1 MLKTSFDTCLKHA
14 QKVQDVTNFKYWV
27 RNSVRSVFPH
37 EAMVCGYGRK
47 YGFGV
52 TTDFILTVDFPT
64 EYLDSIRN
72 QAGMVDSPVLSH
84 WYQNKKPIFYDPL
97 LNENPFSNQWR
108 ENFEA
113 HGLKNLAADGFVD
126 QLNCICTYFSFHRL
140 PCINSLK
147 ITKTFGY
154 LIPLMHDI
162 YTRVIHRYMQ
172 NIDPIDRNF
181 YFSMREIEIIKYVS
195 FGKSNYDIACLLGL
209 AESTVKNRISRI
221 LDKTGCNNRAGL
233 ASFLH
238 LNKDNFRQNNLTN
251 DFIFTPLIL

>member
-52 TTDFILTVDFPT
+52 TTDFILTVDFPS

-84 WYQNKKPIFYDPL
+84 WYQHREPIFYDPL
-97 LNENPFSNQWR
+97 QNENPFSHQWL
-108 ENFEA
+108 ENFVG
-113 HGLKNLAADGFVD
+113 HGLKNLAADGFID
-126 QLNCICTYFSFHRL
+126 QLNCICTYFSFHKL
-140 PCINSLK
+140 PCVNPPVLRS
-147 ITKTFGY
+147 TFRY
-154 LIPLMHDI
+154 LIPLMHEI
-162 YTRVIHRYMQ
+162 YTRVIHRHIQ
-172 NIDPIDRNF
+172 NSDLIESNG
-181 YFSMREIEIIKYVS
+181 YLSMREIEIVKYIS
-195 FGKSNYDIACLLGL
+195 FGKSNYDISRLLGL
-209 AESTVKNRISRI
+209 AESTVKNRISHI

-238 LNKDNFRQNNLTN
+238 LNRDNLRLNNSTN
-251 DFIFTPLIL
+251 DFVFTPIIL